1 MSNKPAVWEDLL
13 KWQREIDEKDKLLS
27 RKRVLR
33 DRPAAPISKINQI
46 DLNTVKALGLNALKE
61 REQIGVQQKIPE
73 NGASSTNVVAANSE
87 KELGNKAFQA
97 KHYEKAVDHYTKAIE
112 LDDKSA
118 VYYINRAMAYLKLE
132 NFCLQPLSRYAEAER
147 DSSSGLLLQPNH
159 VKALYRRGI
168 ARKQLGKLA
177 EARAD
182 LTLAL
187 SLSPQDSGIKA
198 ELDAVSLAEEQR
210 QSIPETPKSNIQS
223 REKPVATESS
233 SIPTRRLD
241 IKFEDSSYN
250 QLRKDVVEEPS
261 PSPVS
266 TAPSNQANAAPVVP
280 PVTQLTPPPLP
291 TTPPHYAQKT
301 QFVIPKEPKTMNEF
315 TRDWRMCKT
324 RGIQVLYQYMKA
336 IKPERY
342 QELFKAFLESEHLDQ
357 MIEILDQCY
366 ESGQEIKRVLEGLL
380 RVKRIDML
388 IMFLERKQVEGLK
401 RVFRHMEEDLGQAEP
416 RLRKLWSVET

>member
-1 MSNKPAVWEDLL
+1 MSKGLAVWKDLMD
-13 KWQREIDEKDKLLS
+13 WQREIDEKDKLLS
-27 RKRVLR
+27 RKRALR
-33 DRPAAPISKINQI
+33 DRPAAPISKINDI
-46 DLNTVKALGLNALKE
+46 DLNTVKPLGLNALKE
-61 REQIGVQQKIPE
+61 TEQIGVQQKIPE
-73 NGASSTNVVAANSE
+73 TGAPSANVAAANSE
-87 KELGNKAFQA
+87 KELGNRAFQA
-97 KHYEKAVDHYTKAIE
+97 RNYEKAIYHYTKAIE
-112 LDDKSA
+112 LNDKLA

-132 NFCLQPLSRYAEAER
+132 KFAEAER

-168 ARKQLGKLA
+168 ARKQLGKLT

-187 SLSPQDSGIKA
+187 DLSPQDSGIKA
-198 ELDAVSLAEEQR
+198 ELDAVKLAEEQQ
-210 QSIPETPKSNIQS
+210 QSIPETPKSNIQRKAS
-223 REKPVATESS
+223 SVAKETSN
-233 SIPTRRLD
+233 IPTRRLD

-250 QLRKDVVEEPS
+250 QSRKAVVEEPS

-266 TAPSNQANAAPVVP
+266 TRSPNQANAAPVIP
-280 PVTQLTPPPLP
+280 LVTQRTPPPPP
-291 TTPPHYAQKT
+291 TTTPHYGQNT
-301 QFVIPKEPKTMNEF
+301 DFVIPKEPKTMNEF

-366 ESGQEIKRVLEGLL
+366 ESGQDIKRVLEGLL

-401 RVFRHMEEDLGQAEP
+401 RVFRHMEEDLDQAEP
-416 RLRKLWSVET
+416 KLRKLWSVEP